1 MRKTVVLGLTLCLL
15 LSGCN
20 GLFDSSYIY
29 QTPHQE
35 ESSKI
40 ELDSVYAKNY
50 DELCQVLVEFAQTG
64 TKEGIVFIP
73 EYDQTQVEADM
84 ERAIQQ
90 TLEKDPI
97 AAYAVESV
105 QWELGTNS
113 GLNAIA
119 LDITFIHDKA
129 ELKKIREVAD
139 LDSAKKEIA
148 AALDNCDAGVVL
160 YVEKYQSADFAQ
172 IVEDYAD
179 ANPNMVMETPQTAVN
194 VYPETGKARVVEIK
208 FTYQNSRDALRT
220 MQGQI
225 SPVFRSAVLYVSGDA
240 EDNRKLSQ
248 LFSFLMERF
257 DYKLETSITPSY
269 SLLRHGVG
277 DAKAFAVVY
286 AAMCRA
292 AGLNCQVVTGTRA
305 GEPWY
310 WNLVED
316 NGTYFHVDL
325 LQSSA
330 DGAFTEKTDDMM
342 AGYVWDYS
350 EYPASRLPEPPPESQ
365 PQETQTPETE

>member
-1 MRKTVVLGLTLCLL
+1 
-15 LSGCN
+15 
-20 GLFDSSYIY
+20 
-29 QTPHQE
+29 
-35 ESSKI
+35 
-40 ELDSVYAKNY
+40 
-50 DELCQVLVEFAQTG
+50 
-64 TKEGIVFIP
+64 
-73 EYDQTQVEADM
+73 
-84 ERAIQQ
+84 
-90 TLEKDPI
+90 
-97 AAYAVESV
+97 
-105 QWELGTNS
+105 
-113 GLNAIA
+113 
-119 LDITFIHDKA
+119 
-129 ELKKIREVAD
+129 
-139 LDSAKKEIA
+139 
-148 AALDNCDAGVVL
+148 
-160 YVEKYQSADFAQ
+160 
-172 IVEDYAD
+172 
-179 ANPNMVMETPQTAVN
+179 
-194 VYPETGKARVVEIK
+194 
-208 FTYQNSRDALRT
+208 

-225 SPVFRSAVLYVSGDA
+225 SPMFRSAVLYVSGDA

-316 NGTYFHVDL
+316 NGIYFHVDL

-350 EYPASRLPEPPPESQ
+350 EYPASRLPESPPESQ